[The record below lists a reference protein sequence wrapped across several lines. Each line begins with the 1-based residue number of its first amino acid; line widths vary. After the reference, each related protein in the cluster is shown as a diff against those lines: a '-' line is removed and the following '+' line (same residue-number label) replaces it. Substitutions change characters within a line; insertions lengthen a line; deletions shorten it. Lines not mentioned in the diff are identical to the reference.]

1 MSETTATADTAE
13 TITAAMML
21 LAERAGD
28 VTPTVMDHYFERCA
42 DSKALMEH
50 MDRHMLGRMMD
61 QVLLLLMEP
70 GEDELES
77 YLEFETANHRAY
89 GVQQHMYENLL
100 STVREVVA
108 NALGNDYTPATA
120 AAFEA
125 RSSYLLEAI
134 AAKEA
139 SH

>member
-1 MSETTATADTAE
+1 MTSRHSAETAE

-28 VTPTVMDHYFERCA
+28 VTPLVMNSYFERCA

-50 MDRHMLGRMMD
+50 MDQHMLGRMME
-61 QVLLLLMEP
+61 QVLLLLMES
-70 GEDELES
+70 GEAELDS

-89 GVQQHMYENLL
+89 GVEPHMYDNLL
-100 STVREVVA
+100 TTVREVVA
-108 NALGNDYTPATA
+108 GALGDDYDAATK

-125 RSSYLLEAI
+125 RSRYLLEAI
-134 AAKEA
+134 AAREA

>member
-1 MSETTATADTAE
+1 MSQKTNEATAA
-13 TITAAMML
+13 TITDAMML

-28 VTPTVMDHYFERCA
+28 VTPTVMNRYFERCA

-70 GEDELES
+70 GEEELES
-77 YLEFETANHRAY
+77 YLEFETANHRSY
-89 GVQQHMYENLL
+89 GVQPHMYENLL

-108 NALGNDYTPATA
+108 DALGDDYNAGTK
-120 AAFEA
+120 AAFEN
-125 RSSYLLEAI
+125 RSRFLLDAI